1 VSLALWVI
9 NLTAA
14 TLFTKG
20 RLTRIHTIHFARWV
34 RLNDSGRVFFA
45 STYDGSLESYNDDFI
60 NKVSIG
66 LNVIFGNGIGY
77 PRTKWLVGRG
87 AKDEQKFEYF
97 LRRHEMP
104 TDVWYNAHIGL
115 TAFDL
120 QRNSAIRDG
129 LERES
134 LSEEEA
140 REWVA
145 LL

>member
-1 VSLALWVI
+1 
-9 NLTAA
+9 
-14 TLFTKG
+14 
-20 RLTRIHTIHFARWV
+20 
-34 RLNDSGRVFFA
+34 LNDSGRVFFA

-104 TDVWYNAHIGL
+104 TDVWYNAHVGL

>member
-1 VSLALWVI
+1 
-9 NLTAA
+9 
-14 TLFTKG
+14 
-20 RLTRIHTIHFARWV
+20 
-34 RLNDSGRVFFA
+34 
-45 STYDGSLESYNDDFI
+45 
-60 NKVSIG
+60 
-66 LNVIFGNGIGY
+66 
-77 PRTKWLVGRG
+77 
-87 AKDEQKFEYF
+87 
-97 LRRHEMP
+97 MP
-104 TDVWYNAHIGL
+104 TDVWYNAHVGL